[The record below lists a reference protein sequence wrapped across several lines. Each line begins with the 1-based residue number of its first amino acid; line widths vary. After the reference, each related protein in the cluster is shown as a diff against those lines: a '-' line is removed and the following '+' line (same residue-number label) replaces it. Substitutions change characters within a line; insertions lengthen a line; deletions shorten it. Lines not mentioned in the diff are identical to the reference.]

1 MDKYKGV
8 LTNLNP
14 DVMATVKSE
23 IQKNYAKAE
32 IFFQTLNVVN
42 ISQSPMLDVTN
53 VLFSF
58 FMTEQLEI
66 KCNIFILKK
75 KESSLELLNGTKTE
89 PNRLNFVI
97 SEQLSAVVELVQQS
111 LFLIVGPMF
120 IFINLLPTWKIRKN
134 CNIIF
139 F

>member
-8 LTNLNP
+8 LVNLNP

-53 VLFSF
+53 VLFHC
-58 FMTEQLEI
+58 L
-66 KCNIFILKK
+66 
-75 KESSLELLNGTKTE
+75 
-89 PNRLNFVI
+89 
-97 SEQLSAVVELVQQS
+97 
-111 LFLIVGPMF
+111 
-120 IFINLLPTWKIRKN
+120 
-134 CNIIF
+134 
-139 F
+139 

>member
-75 KESSLELLNGTKTE
+75 KESSLELLNGTKTVM
-89 PNRLNFVI
+89 PIRLNFVI

-111 LFLIVGPMF
+111 LFLIVGPTF
-120 IFINLLPTWKIRKN
+120 IFINLLPT
-134 CNIIF
+134 
-139 F
+139 